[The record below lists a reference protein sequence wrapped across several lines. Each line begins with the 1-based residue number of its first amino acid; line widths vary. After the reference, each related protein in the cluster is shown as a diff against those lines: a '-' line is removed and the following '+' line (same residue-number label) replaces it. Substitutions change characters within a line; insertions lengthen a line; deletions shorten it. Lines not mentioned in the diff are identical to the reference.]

1 MIEVDEEVLVQY
13 IEDTL
18 WCFDSYGYYYYS
30 NTKWHFLELLE
41 KNILGLSEGNL
52 KKLKIAINERL
63 EKIKSEW
70 VTPNELSRESK

>member
-1 MIEVDEEVLVQY
+1 MIEVDEKLLVQY

-18 WCFDSYGYYYYS
+18 WCFDSYGYYYS
-30 NTKWHFLELLE
+30 NTKWYFLELLE

-52 KKLKIAINERL
+52 KKLEIAINERL

-70 VTPNELSRESK
+70 ATPYELSRESR